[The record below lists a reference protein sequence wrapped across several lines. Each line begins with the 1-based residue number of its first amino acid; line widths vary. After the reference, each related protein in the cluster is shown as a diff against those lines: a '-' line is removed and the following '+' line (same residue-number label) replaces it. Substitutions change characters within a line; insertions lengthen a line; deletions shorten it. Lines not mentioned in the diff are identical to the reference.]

1 MGVHVCVKFA
11 EAHAQWSS
19 TPVFVRVLWAQHA
32 ATWGGRKE
40 LRRAARG
47 KGKTQFKAV
56 ESVQDETETLS
67 GEKCGKHD
75 LAKRS

>member
-1 MGVHVCVKFA
+1 MGAACSHMGRQEGAKT
-11 EAHAQWSS
+11 SS
-19 TPVFVRVLWAQHA
+19 
-32 ATWGGRKE
+32 
-40 LRRAARG
+40 

>member
-11 EAHAQWSS
+11 EVQWSS
-19 TPVFVRVLWAQHA
+19 TVRVLWAQHA